1 MPLSAARM
9 TLPLSFNSFFMAG
22 FECSSHRRRDGTRLD
37 LIHATGHDRHVVQD
51 YRACRALGIGTAR
64 DGLRWHLI
72 ETSPGVYDWSSW
84 IPMLEAAAE
93 MGIQVLWDTLH
104 YGSPDW
110 LDQGSPAFVD
120 AYARFAAEAVRV
132 HRSVTGTAPVICPIN
147 EISFFTWAAKNG
159 SFRTSAPSGPGAFKR
174 HLVRAAI
181 AGINAMRAEEPGCR
195 FISAEPLIHV
205 AAPSDE
211 LRGRAEGAHA
221 SQYEACDLLL
231 GLREPELGGRADLL
245 DAIGLNFYPD
255 NQWYLEGSTIPLGH
269 HDYRPLSNMLIEA
282 SERYAKPIFLA
293 ETMAEG
299 SARPAWL
306 HYVCQ
311 EVREAMRQGVR
322 IEGICL
328 YPVAAYPGW
337 DDYRLADV
345 GLLSAVDDRGER
357 AVAPALADELQRQQ
371 RLFEAA

>member
-1 MPLSAARM
+1 M
-9 TLPLSFNSFFMAG
+9 TLPLRFDSFFMAG

-37 LIHATGHDRHVVQD
+37 LLCATQHDALVGQD
-51 YRACRALGIGTAR
+51 YRACRALGINTAR

-84 IPMLEAAAE
+84 VPMLEAGAE
-93 MGIQVLWDTLH
+93 TGMQVLWDTLH

-110 LDQGSPAFVD
+110 LDQGSPAFID
-120 AYARFAAEAVRV
+120 AYARFASEAVRV

-147 EISFFTWAAKNG
+147 EISYFTWAAKNG
-159 SFRTSAPSGPGAFKR
+159 SFQTSAHPGPGEFKR

-181 AGINAMRAEEPGCR
+181 SGVEAMRAEEPGCR

-221 SQYEACDLLL
+221 SQYEAIDLLL
-231 GLREPELGGRADLL
+231 GLREPELGGRPDLL
-245 DAIGLNFYPD
+245 DAVGLNFYPD

-269 HDYRPLSNMLIEA
+269 HDYRPLSSMLAEA
-282 SERYAKPIFLA
+282 SARYAKPVFIA

-322 IEGICL
+322 IEGVCL

-345 GLLSAVDDRGER
+345 GLFSGISDGGGRTVYA
-357 AVAPALADELQRQQ
+357 ALADELLRQQ
-371 RLFEAA
+371 GLFEAA